1 MSSTICGPQYTG
13 RGCECRAQVTPG
25 VTPATGE
32 ASNPTWIC
40 AHVQDG
46 IQTGCDPGCCPAD
59 CSKQTTTDKDGTGS
73 ATAAADTKSVWWIIL
88 IGILFGLMLFI
99 SYFYNATKRNSGGR
113 LPIGVAVFT
122 TALLV
127 AIIVTAAVMLTKK

>member
-25 VTPATGE
+25 TTPATGE

-46 IQTGCDPGCCPAD
+46 IQTGCDPGCCPTD
-59 CSKQTTTDKDGTGS
+59 CSKKTTTTVKDGTGG
-73 ATAAADTKSVWWIIL
+73 AAAGTKSVWWITL
-88 IGILFGLMLFI
+88 ISILFGLMLFV

-113 LPIGVAVFT
+113 LPIGLAVFT
-122 TALLV
+122 AALLMT
-127 AIIVTAAVMLTKK
+127 IIVTAAVMLTKK

>member
-46 IQTGCDPGCCPAD
+46 IQTGCDPGCCPTD
-59 CSKQTTTDKDGTGS
+59 CSKQTTTDKDGTGG
-73 ATAAADTKSVWWIIL
+73 AAAGTKSVWWIIL

-99 SYFYNATKRNSGGR
+99 SYFYNATKRSNGGR
-113 LPIGVAVFT
+113 PYLVIGL
-122 TALLV
+122 TASALIT
-127 AIIVTAAVMLTKK
+127 IIVTAAVMLTKK

>member
-1 MSSTICGPQYTG
+1 
-13 RGCECRAQVTPG
+13 
-25 VTPATGE
+25 
-32 ASNPTWIC
+32 
-40 AHVQDG
+40 
-46 IQTGCDPGCCPAD
+46 
-59 CSKQTTTDKDGTGS
+59 
-73 ATAAADTKSVWWIIL
+73 
-88 IGILFGLMLFI
+88 MLFI

>member
-46 IQTGCDPGCCPAD
+46 IQTGCDPGCCPTD
-59 CSKQTTTDKDGTGS
+59 CSKQTTTDKDG
-73 ATAAADTKSVWWIIL
+73 TAAADTKSVWWIIL

-99 SYFYNATKRNSGGR
+99 SYFYNATKRSNGGR
-113 LPIGVAVFT
+113 PYLVIGL
-122 TALLV
+122 TASALIT
-127 AIIVTAAVMLTKK
+127 IIVTAAVMLTKK